1 MSNVPMGANEQSNAP
16 WNEKGSNTK
25 LVGVKIFCEMDVYIE
40 VEVND
45 EQQVYRDESIKIDN
59 ACSDIIQNSSEKLS
73 YIDWD
78 FLENDKFEK

>member
-1 MSNVPMGANEQSNAP
+1 MSNVPMGANEESNAP
-16 WNEKGSNTK
+16 WNEKRSNTK